1 MFNQTKFI
9 HKSDSIDLDEISE
22 IKTSDELQESSL
34 QQKETK
40 EDKPLF
46 QDNKFKR
53 NPEIREY
60 NTYEDLTP
68 NYSVTQVERNPQA
81 IKDFE
86 VLTDFFGTNDRM
98 SEWLRDANT
107 STTSL
112 ILRGL
117 KATDAPDEVKQA
129 YGRLQTN
136 FNKAKLKTA
145 DEWWDFIKDS
155 TIDIFAD
162 PITWASLIFA
172 PVTAGTSVAATRGIN
187 ELLKQ
192 GVKKLTV
199 SQMLDASKRP
209 AIFTAAEGAAWG
221 GLHNYY
227 RQDLDV
233 DLHLR
238 EKINPKE
245 IFKTM
250 AATSVFGGALGG
262 TVGAY
267 NASRY
272 FKTMQKRHNAE
283 DQIKHADSVTR
294 KDVVE
299 SELSVPSVSYKEN
312 TLDNLKENLV
322 GGFFGKATSVLLTA
336 AKSSPT
342 LDNFLRNLRYDYGR
356 TVFGKA
362 SDFIERTGQT
372 ALSYFEALQI
382 NGFGQRV
389 GKLEQI
395 LNNTV
400 GRKTSW
406 KHFGAARMT
415 KEDNDGILELLT
427 TGGEATQFKT
437 VNEQTKNI
445 TEAQRSAYLQI
456 KKLLDDAFKDGADAE
471 LFAEIQKVKNYF
483 PRLFSYSKLEKLR
496 GSATIQNGKIVYDI
510 DNSFLQK
517 LIDNDYANPNN
528 EFARSRYQKFY
539 NAKAVKENKNL
550 EELELELGLPAD
562 ARTVDQEAFD
572 FETLYPEQNFNSFE
586 DAAISRLK
594 TKYGDNFEDHLD
606 EVVDL
611 AKIEK
616 GNAIIDGMLRLKD
629 TPFEYRPVGNVGAG
643 KGFLQHRVFTKI
655 NDDELREY
663 LNDDVTEVLTDYFTN
678 VTQAI
683 ERKKRFGLTLKD
695 FEKDHVAKIADELKE
710 NGATNEQVATIV
722 EKIRKLH
729 KRTLG
734 LEIDDG
740 QGVFSKATKGR
751 FKTASEWGRL
761 SQQVAHLPLAVV
773 SSITEPLIMLS
784 RVGAAD
790 TPAAAGEIAKSMV
803 KGVEKI
809 IDRTLKTTY
818 STVTGKKIK
827 FKDLDDDY
835 WKELY
840 DVGLALESATLD
852 GLDRLASGDPLTG
865 TLAKGFQ
872 NVFFKTNFLTQW
884 TQAVQAASYVT
895 GQKIIRRNAQKL
907 YENQI
912 GARTLSTGNF
922 RNAGM
927 NQKKYLTQQLNE
939 LGIDEND
946 AINWYRS
953 SLDSDKIFDVN
964 KSRELDFYTDKLLPG
979 AGRFVNEVILNPSI
993 AAANKPL
1000 LFSHPAG
1007 QLLFQFAGYPTAFNN
1022 IVLKRFINESYNYPM
1037 SASPKVLA
1045 TTLSMTTVAL
1055 LGNYIRSEGRA
1066 FEEYDGRPKPEGEI
1080 IMDAWSR
1087 WGGLGF
1093 LDHGRRFKQN
1103 LKYGGGLIGSG
1114 VKSFTGPLP
1123 ADFVDTLLYRKGPG
1137 ALATGNIPFY
1147 GMFSTESR
1155 KNLRKAGRDFDKQL
1169 AKIISGEE
1177 NSQKSIY
1184 DRANYRTGGPA
1195 VNVPNAPA
1203 RPEERVN
1210 KNTGM
1215 PYDLE
1220 AGPTAQPEKDRKGFS
1235 EEGKLLA
1242 TLERRQKKF
1251 TGGVENLVEDTVL
1264 DMVKNKSWFKRATEP
1279 EGELYKGKHTLLTT
1293 SMEADGKE
1301 YLFPTIREVN
1311 GKLKK
1316 LSNQAAF
1323 KEAMRKK
1330 DFLVFEGKDK
1340 REQATEVS
1348 KIISN
1353 LVMPTRNTR
1362 MKKNQG
1368 LEVEG
1373 YDSYLQSMRSWESDH
1388 GNTPIRTHD
1397 AAEKNKKESER
1408 SFDIAYGH
1416 KITDNEL
1423 RTGKIYGIDFIDLK
1437 TGKYIPLTEEQ
1448 KIFIQKQDVNTNV
1461 KVALDNGWKKELEK
1475 RNLNFENLPS
1485 QYKFAL
1491 ADLAYNVGGTKAG
1504 KSWVK
1509 IFDDIK
1515 NNNTASFVK
1524 NLRRQDGGRNTAGMD
1539 NRAAKAAFKAGLINN
1554 RREAIEYGLS
1564 LTNTNEIPK

>member
-34 QQKETK
+34 QQRETK

-46 QDNKFKR
+46 QDNKFKK

-68 NYSVTQVERNPQA
+68 NYSVTQLERNPQA

-117 KATDAPDEVKQA
+117 KATDAPAEVKQA

-145 DEWWDFIKDS
+145 GEWWNLVKDS

-209 AIFTAAEGAAWG
+209 AIFTAAEGSAWG

-245 IFKTM
+245 VFGTM
-250 AATSVFGGALGG
+250 AATSVFGGALGLG
-262 TVGAY
+262 IGAY
-267 NASRY
+267 NSSRY

-356 TVFGKA
+356 TVFGNA
-362 SDFIERTGQT
+362 ADFIERTGQT

-496 GSATIQNGKIVYDI
+496 GSATVKTKNNKIEIEYDI

-517 LIDNDYANPNN
+517 LIDNGYANPNN

-784 RVGAAD
+784 RVGATD

-809 IDRTLKTTY
+809 IDRTIKSTY
-818 STVTGKKIK
+818 SGITGKKIK

-835 WKELY
+835 WTDLY

-872 NVFFKTNFLTQW
+872 NVFFKVNFLTQW

-922 RNAGM
+922 RNLGV
-927 NQKKYLTQQLNE
+927 NQKEYLTKQLNE
-939 LGIDEND
+939 LGIDENE

-964 KSRELDFYTDKLLPG
+964 KSRESDFYTDKLLPG

-1195 VNVPNAPA
+1195 VDVPNAPA

-1210 KNTGM
+1210 KNTGV

-1220 AGPTAQPEKDRKGFS
+1220 AGPTAQPEKNRSGLS

-1242 TLERRQKKF
+1242 TLRR
-1251 TGGVENLVEDTVL
+1251 
-1264 DMVKNKSWFKRATEP
+1264 R
-1279 EGELYKGKHTLLTT
+1279 
-1293 SMEADGKE
+1293 KE
-1301 YLFPTIREVN
+1301 
-1311 GKLKK
+1311 K
-1316 LSNQAAF
+1316 
-1323 KEAMRKK
+1323 
-1330 DFLVFEGKDK
+1330 
-1340 REQATEVS
+1340 
-1348 KIISN
+1348 
-1353 LVMPTRNTR
+1353 
-1362 MKKNQG
+1362 
-1368 LEVEG
+1368 
-1373 YDSYLQSMRSWESDH
+1373 
-1388 GNTPIRTHD
+1388 
-1397 AAEKNKKESER
+1397 
-1408 SFDIAYGH
+1408 
-1416 KITDNEL
+1416 
-1423 RTGKIYGIDFIDLK
+1423 
-1437 TGKYIPLTEEQ
+1437 
-1448 KIFIQKQDVNTNV
+1448 
-1461 KVALDNGWKKELEK
+1461 
-1475 RNLNFENLPS
+1475 
-1485 QYKFAL
+1485 
-1491 ADLAYNVGGTKAG
+1491 
-1504 KSWVK
+1504 
-1509 IFDDIK
+1509 
-1515 NNNTASFVK
+1515 
-1524 NLRRQDGGRNTAGMD
+1524 
-1539 NRAAKAAFKAGLINN
+1539 
-1554 RREAIEYGLS
+1554 
-1564 LTNTNEIPK
+1564 